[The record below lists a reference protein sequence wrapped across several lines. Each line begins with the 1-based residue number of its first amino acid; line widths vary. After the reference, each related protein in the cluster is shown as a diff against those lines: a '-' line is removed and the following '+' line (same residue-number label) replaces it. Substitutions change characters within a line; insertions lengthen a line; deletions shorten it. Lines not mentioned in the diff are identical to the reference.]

1 MTYYKVLDKE
11 GHSCFGGDSI
21 WSLPTRSGNGEWV
34 HGEWMEEIKGS
45 LVPCYN
51 GYHLVTIEHITRWLG
66 DRIFE
71 AEFLGEV
78 VEADEKVVVR
88 KCRLIRECTGWS
100 EKVAREFAC
109 ECAERVL
116 PLYEEQF
123 PEDDSA
129 RNAIDTARKYANG
142 EATLKDLS
150 DARRAVR
157 EALSLAE
164 NNVSW
169 EALKTI
175 EQVTLESASE
185 AASYAATWAV
195 VAVESYD
202 SERQWQI
209 DRLLQILEMGDE

>member
-1 MTYYKVLDKE
+1 
-11 GHSCFGGDSI
+11 
-21 WSLPTRSGNGEWV
+21 
-34 HGEWMEEIKGS
+34 MEEIKGS

-157 EALSLAE
+157 EALSLAMRREHSLRRNASE

-175 EQVTLESASE
+175 EQVTLKSSSE